1 MRNLELKVACDPI
14 AFAHARSVAA
24 ALAAVTRLHQR
35 DTYFVV
41 RRGRLKLREIRHEE
55 GRASAELIGYD
66 RPDDASARWSIYHR
80 ATIAPEETP
89 ALLAAL
95 TGTLGL
101 RIVVDKIRE
110 VAVVGRT
117 RIHLDDVDG
126 LGRFVE
132 LETVGGDDADDGGV
146 SAELANIAARLGIDT
161 FPPIAG
167 SYSDLLDAASRDA

>member
-101 RIVVDKIRE
+101 RIVVDKIPASSLPKPRL
-110 VAVVGRT
+110 T
-117 RIHLDDVDG
+117 RKKLNNTSKKLIPNPNNTAC
-126 LGRFVE
+126 RS
-132 LETVGGDDADDGGV
+132 T
-146 SAELANIAARLGIDT
+146 NQAARGTLRIDC
-161 FPPIAG
+161 I
-167 SYSDLLDAASRDA
+167 DIR